1 MVATALAT
9 GSPTARD
16 PRRSDEGFV
25 APPLLC
31 AGAVMSRILAA
42 AVASSLLVVPSASR
56 ADSCTSARVMVI
68 LDKSSSMQTGKVG
81 AQTKWQVAVDGLG
94 QVLSA
99 YEQKA
104 EFGLI
109 TFPKAGQCSPGQV
122 DVAPA
127 LTNRTQIL
135 GALTTPP
142 PEGGNYT
149 PMAQTLELAAQD
161 PALTSTAGARH
172 VILITDGWQYCVP
185 YDPATRFDGVPAVE
199 TLTQQGVTTW
209 VVGFGAEVD
218 PIALNRMAV
227 AANTARPGCDPN
239 STDAAAANNC
249 YFQVDNAA
257 QLVTALNAIAGSIS
271 GETCDGVDNDCNGQ
285 VDDNL
290 SRSCS
295 NACGVGAET
304 CHAGNWGGCDAPQ
317 PKAEKCDGVD
327 NDCDGQVDEPDS
339 PLCDTGEVCKDGMCQ
354 PGNGDGDGEGGEV
367 QAGCSCNSSGLPG
380 VGVLAPWLAVG
391 LLLMRRRRR

>member
-1 MVATALAT
+1 
-9 GSPTARD
+9 
-16 PRRSDEGFV
+16 
-25 APPLLC
+25 
-31 AGAVMSRILAA
+31 MSRLLTA
-42 AVASSLLVVPSASR
+42 AVLSSALLAPHAAD

-81 AQTKWQVAVDGLG
+81 TQTKWQVAVDGLG
-94 QVLSA
+94 QVLTA

-109 TFPKAGQCSPGQV
+109 TFPRAGQCSPGQV
-122 DVAPA
+122 DVTPA
-127 LTNRTQIL
+127 VSNRTQIL

-161 PALTSTAGARH
+161 QALTSSTGARH

-209 VVGFGAEVD
+209 IVGFGAEVD
-218 PIALNRMAV
+218 PVALNRMAV
-227 AANTARPGCDPN
+227 AANTARPGCNPQN
-239 STDAAAANNC
+239 TDASAPDNC
-249 YFQVDNAA
+249 YFQVDNAT

-295 NACGVGAET
+295 NACGVGSES
-304 CHAGNWGGCDAPQ
+304 CSAGNWGGCNAPQ
-317 PKAEKCDGVD
+317 PKAESCDGID
-327 NDCDGQVDEPDS
+327 NDCDGQVDEPDA
-339 PLCDTGEVCKDGMCQ
+339 PLCDSGEACVDGACQ
-354 PGNGDGDGEGGEV
+354 PGNGETGDV
-367 QAGCSCNSSGLPG
+367 QAGCSCNSGGLPG
-380 VGVLAPWLAVG
+380 VGAMAPWLVIGG
-391 LLLMRRRRR
+391 LLIRRRRR

>member
-1 MVATALAT
+1 
-9 GSPTARD
+9 
-16 PRRSDEGFV
+16 
-25 APPLLC
+25 
-31 AGAVMSRILAA
+31 MSRLLAA
-42 AVASSLLVVPSASR
+42 AVLSSALLAPDVAD

-81 AQTKWQVAVDGLG
+81 AQTKWSVAVDGLG
-94 QVLSA
+94 QVLTA

-109 TFPKAGQCSPGQV
+109 TFPRAGQCSPGQV

-127 LTNRTQIL
+127 LSNRAPIL

-161 PALTSTAGARH
+161 PTLTSTAGSRH

-185 YDPATRFDGVPAVE
+185 YDPQTRFDGVPAVE

-227 AANTARPGCDPN
+227 AANTARPGCNPL
-239 STDAAAANNC
+239 SEDAAAPDNC
-249 YFQVDNAA
+249 YFQVDNAT
-257 QLVTALNAIAGSIS
+257 QLVAALNAIAGSIS

-295 NACGVGAET
+295 NACGVGSES
-304 CHAGNWGGCDAPQ
+304 CSAGNWGGCDAPQ
-317 PKAEKCDGVD
+317 PKAESCDGVD
-327 NDCDGQVDEPDS
+327 NDCDGQVDEPDA
-339 PLCDTGEVCKDGMCQ
+339 PLCDSGEACVDGACQ
-354 PGNGDGDGEGGEV
+354 PGNGETGDM
-367 QAGCSCNSSGLPG
+367 QAGCSCNSAGLPS
-380 VGVLAPWLAVG
+380 VGALAPWLAIGG
-391 LLLMRRRRR
+391 LLIRRRRR

>member
-1 MVATALAT
+1 
-9 GSPTARD
+9 
-16 PRRSDEGFV
+16 
-25 APPLLC
+25 
-31 AGAVMSRILAA
+31 MSRLLAA
-42 AVASSLLVVPSASR
+42 AALSSAFLAPTPAD

-68 LDKSSSMQTGKVG
+68 LDKSSSMQTGSVG
-81 AQTKWQVAVDGLG
+81 TQTKWQVAVDGLG
-94 QVLSA
+94 QVLTA

-109 TFPKAGQCSPGQV
+109 TFPRAGQCSPGQV
-122 DVAPA
+122 DVTPA
-127 LTNRTQIL
+127 VSNRAQIL

-149 PMAQTLELAAQD
+149 PMAQTLELAAQN
-161 PALTSTAGARH
+161 PALTSTAGGRH

-209 VVGFGAEVD
+209 IVGFGAEVD

-227 AANTARPGCDPN
+227 AANTARPGCNPL
-239 STDAAAANNC
+239 SEDAAAPDNC
-249 YFQVDNAA
+249 YFQVDNAT
-257 QLVTALNAIAGSIS
+257 QLVSALTAIAGSIS

-295 NACGVGAET
+295 NACGVGSES
-304 CHAGNWGGCDAPQ
+304 CSAGNWGGCDAPQ
-317 PKAEKCDGVD
+317 PKAESCDGLD
-327 NDCDGQVDEPDS
+327 NDCDGQVDEPDA
-339 PLCDTGEVCKDGMCQ
+339 PLCDSGEVCVAGACE
-354 PGNGDGDGEGGEV
+354 PGNGQTGEM
-367 QAGCSCNSSGLPG
+367 QAGCACNSAGLPG
-380 VGVLAPWLAVG
+380 VGAMAPFLAIGA
-391 LLLMRRRRR
+391 LLIRRRRR